1 MKVTNLEISTWLS
14 EARMHNY
21 AAILLSNDYADPY
34 GEFEAIAAFGSKQ
47 IFTNPEQLN
56 GFDGI
61 ALGHIS
67 YQYKNHIENVVKCP
81 SKSTTGIPDFQFF
94 EPQMGFFIGRDGD
107 RETFGNLPTFDLPLE
122 LNGNFKI
129 GDWKESTTKEK
140 YLKAVEKIR
149 DDIRTGVYYELNYC
163 ISFSAY
169 AELDPY
175 VLFYCFNEFAP
186 SPFAAFYKFGDHY
199 LLCASPER
207 FLKKSGQLLISQ
219 PIKGTRKRLI
229 GQEEATIDEL
239 KHHPKDLAE
248 NTMIVD
254 LVRNDLSKICRPSTV
269 KVPELC
275 GIHTFSHVHQMISTV
290 TGEMVEDTSF
300 KDIVQALFPMGS
312 MTGAPKIEVM
322 KHIDEMEDFSR
333 ELYSGCIGYI
343 KEGNFDFNVV
353 IRSLMY
359 HHNELIY
366 SVGGAITYDS
376 FSEEEYEECLT
387 KASGIMGLLAK
398 NAKNLKG

>member
-1 MKVTNLEISTWLS
+1 MKLTNLEILSWLS
-14 EARMHNY
+14 EARLHEN
-21 AAILLSNDYADPY
+21 AAILLSNDYEDSY
-34 GEFEAIAAFGSKQ
+34 GKYEAIAGFGAKQ
-47 IFTNPEQLN
+47 CFTNPEQLN
-56 GFDGI
+56 DFNGI

-67 YQYKNHIENVVKCP
+67 YQYKNQIENVVKCP
-81 SKSTTGIPDFQFF
+81 SKTKTEIPEFLFF
-94 EPQMGFFIGRDGD
+94 EPEMSVFLRRDGG
-107 RETFGNLPTFDLPLE
+107 RETFGSFNLSNGPLE
-122 LNGNFKI
+122 LKADCKI
-129 GDWKESTTKEK
+129 GQWEESTNKEK
-140 YLKAVEKIR
+140 YLKAVEQIR

-163 ISFSAY
+163 ISFSTY

-175 VLFYCFNEFAP
+175 TLFYYFNELAP
-186 SPFAAFYKFGDHY
+186 SPFAAFYKIGNYF

-207 FLKKSGQLLISQ
+207 FLNKSGQTLVSQ
-219 PIKGTRKRLI
+219 PIKGTRKRII
-229 GQEEATIDEL
+229 GEEESTIHEL

-254 LVRNDLSKICRPSTV
+254 LVRNDLSKVCKPSTV

-290 TGEMVEDTSF
+290 CGEMESGKNF
-300 KDIVQALFPMGS
+300 KDVVHALFPMGS

-322 KHIDEMEDFSR
+322 KHIDMKEDFTR
-333 ELYSGCIGYI
+333 ELYSGSIGYL
-343 KEGNFDFNVV
+343 KHGDFDLNVV

-359 HHNELIY
+359 SQNNLIY

-376 FSEEEYEECLT
+376 LAEEEYEECLT

-398 NAKNLKG
+398 NAKNIEG